1 MDEDIIMEN
10 REIKYPIWAN
20 EEKTKV
26 KCQFHYENGEQLEAS
41 VMDTEE
47 GNPDWAELMET
58 FGVEGIDAS
67 HAIYLEERKKAA
79 ELHEAQKK
87 EKAETDK
94 ASILFAAKLEAFEID
109 EVKASKDRTLKSRI
123 RKASSLIEIS
133 AFTSLLIM
141 KELDTN
147 EKDKKAK

>member
-1 MDEDIIMEN
+1 MEN

-20 EEKTKV
+20 EEKTKI
-26 KCQFHYENGEQLEAS
+26 KCKFHYENGEKLEAS

-67 HAIYLEERKKAA
+67 HEIYLEERKKAA

-94 ASILFAAKLEAFEID
+94 ASILFAAKLEAF
-109 EVKASKDRTLKSRI
+109 
-123 RKASSLIEIS
+123 
-133 AFTSLLIM
+133 
-141 KELDTN
+141 
-147 EKDKKAK
+147 

>member
-26 KCQFHYENGEQLEAS
+26 KCQFHYENGDRLEAS
-41 VMDTEE
+41 VMDTEA

-67 HAIYLEERKKAA
+67 HAIHLEERKKAA
-79 ELHEAQKK
+79 ELHEANKK
-87 EKAETDK
+87 EKEETEK

-109 EVKASKDRTLKSRI
+109 EVKASKDRALKSRI
-123 RKASSLIEIS
+123 RKASSIMEITTFTTLI
-133 AFTSLLIM
+133 IM
-141 KELDTN
+141 KELDTD
-147 EKDKKAK
+147 EKSKTTK

>member
-67 HAIYLEERKKAA
+67 HKKHLADR
-79 ELHEAQKK
+79 EKEKEIHEAQKK
-87 EKAETDK
+87 EKIEAEN
-94 ASILFAAKLEAFEID
+94 ASILFTAELEAFEIA
-109 EVKASKDRTLKSRI
+109 EVKNSKDRTMKSRI
-123 RKASSLIEIS
+123 RKAASIMEIS
-133 AFTSLLIM
+133 ALTAVLLMREI
-141 KELDTN
+141 DN
-147 EKDKKAK
+147 EKVNKTA

>member
-26 KCQFHYENGEQLEAS
+26 KCQFHYENGERLEAS

-67 HAIYLEERKKAA
+67 HEKHLAEREKQR
-79 ELHEAQKK
+79 ELREAQKK
-87 EKAETDK
+87 EQIETEK
-94 ASILFAAKLEAFEID
+94 ASILFSAKLEAFEIA
-109 EVKASKDRTLKSRI
+109 EVKTSKDRVMKSKI
-123 RKASSLIEIS
+123 RKAASIIEVS
-133 AFTSLLIM
+133 ALTAVLIM
-141 KELDTN
+141 KELDN
-147 EKDKKAK
+147 EEAKDA